1 MLGGEPAAHLQRE
14 VPKANFSTN
23 PEWVQ
28 AVKREVDEVLL
39 PSARTEMDSPDFLAA
54 KAAEFIT
61 TDRILED
68 LGLEERLDAMVDRAM
83 RRLAQMKFMKQVSA
97 SNERRLLGVNPLQ
110 IEGPTKA
117 KRQKKSR

>member
-1 MLGGEPAAHLQRE
+1 MSISMLDGELKAHLMRE
-14 VPKANFSTN
+14 VPKEKYPTT

-39 PSARTEMDSPDFLAA
+39 PRARAEMESPDHLAA

-68 LGLEERLDAMVDRAM
+68 LALEERL
-83 RRLAQMKFMKQVSA
+83 
-97 SNERRLLGVNPLQ
+97 G
-110 IEGPTKA
+110 
-117 KRQKKSR
+117 